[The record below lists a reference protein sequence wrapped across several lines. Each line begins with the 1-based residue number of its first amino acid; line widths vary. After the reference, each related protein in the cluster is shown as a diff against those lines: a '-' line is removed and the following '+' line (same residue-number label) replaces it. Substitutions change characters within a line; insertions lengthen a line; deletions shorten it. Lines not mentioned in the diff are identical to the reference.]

1 MKKEIDN
8 IEIILPFINPQSED
22 EFYFLQ
28 LLKRKKENPELGSN
42 SVVIRNYYIKSKE
55 HLLKVYSE
63 VKEICRVTNSRA
75 MIQLNKR
82 SFENVFYQFNE
93 NVAHC
98 LKNKDFINMS
108 NQYDRAI
115 GQTNADKENKW
126 IVDIDE
132 PFNETE
138 HAFLTFCINNLQP
151 VGREKELAIIPSKSG
166 YHLISRPFNKEEFNK
181 IYTKIDIQKN
191 NPTNLFIP

>member
-8 IEIILPFINPQSED
+8 IDLVLPFINPKSPD
-22 EFYFLQ
+22 DFYFLQ
-28 LLKRKKENPELGSN
+28 ILKRKKENPELGSN

-55 HLLKVYSE
+55 HLLKVYPE

-82 SFENVFYQFNE
+82 SFENVAYKTLE
-93 NVAHC
+93 NIGHC
-98 LKNKDFINMS
+98 FMNKDFINMS

-115 GQTNADKENKW
+115 GQTNADKEKKW

-132 PFNETE
+132 PFDETE
-138 HAFLTFCINNLQP
+138 HALLTFCINNLQP
-151 VGREKELAIIPSKSG
+151 IGKEKELAVIPSKSG
-166 YHLISRPFNKEEFNK
+166 YHLISSPFNKEEFSK
-181 IYTKIDIQKN
+181 IYPSLDIQGN